1 MAEQNNFPMLYVS
14 KGLNL
19 TPEQHKGRK
28 RKERKENS
36 QYINCYHQ
44 KKEKNQPHRHCN
56 RGREQKKKGKNLK
69 RLPFS
74 IELFQEMTCKLFFS
88 SFLV

>member
-1 MAEQNNFPMLYVS
+1 MLYVS

-19 TPEQHKGRK
+19 TPEQHK
-28 RKERKENS
+28 E
-36 QYINCYHQ
+36 
-44 KKEKNQPHRHCN
+44 KKEKRKTPNTLTVTIKKPAPSTLHGE
-56 RGREQKKKGKNLK
+56 GRTKKEKRLK

-88 SFLV
+88 SFLVFRRVSC

>member
-1 MAEQNNFPMLYVS
+1 MLYVS

-19 TPEQHKGRK
+19 TPEQHKEK
-28 RKERKENS
+28 
-36 QYINCYHQ
+36 
-44 KKEKNQPHRHCN
+44 KKEKRKTPNTLTVTI
-56 RGREQKKKGKNLK
+56 KKPAPSTLQGERGKNKKEKRLK

-88 SFLV
+88 SFLVFRCVSR